1 MKSLKTTVFRHSG
14 LRRTTS
20 FLVVRNRGS
29 YQELPSCFPSGTTRN
44 DQERGRSEDSSVRR
58 YSTLYDIL
66 LCNFKF
72 WKRSRYHQ
80 KIFFKFSDFEFS
92 TKKIFAIAGILFQKL
107 MKMRAAQT
115 LSSLYRLTQVEI
127 MFKSKSF
134 LGSRIDWHCC
144 RVD

>member
-1 MKSLKTTVFRHSG
+1 MKSLKTTVFRHSR
-14 LRRTTS
+14 LHRTTS
-20 FLVVRNRGS
+20 FLAVRNRPS
-29 YQELPSCFPSGTTRN
+29 QLFFHQERPGTTRN

-72 WKRSRYHQ
+72 WKRSRSHQ

-115 LSSLYRLTQVEI
+115 LSSLYSLTQVEI